1 MRASSELRFVRQLA
15 VLVAVVMALGVCAFA
30 QDTLAQYTQ
39 TNLVSSQA
47 GMAQNVDSDLV
58 NSWGLSR
65 SSGSPWWAADNGT
78 GKATLYLGDGTKQ
91 GLIVNIPS
99 GDPTVSPT
107 GTPTGTVFNGSSTDF
122 LLAPGKPALF
132 LFVTED
138 GTVSGWNPGVMPTD
152 AVIKVNAKGKSVF
165 KGATIAQIVKDGKSQ
180 TFLFVTDFRKGRVQ
194 VYDWA
199 FNPVPQSDEQFND
212 DRIPDG
218 YAPFNVQNIGGNLY
232 VTFAQQDADKHDEVD
247 GPGRGFVDIF
257 SPSGVLIKRL
267 EHNNWLNGPWGLA
280 MASGDFGRFSHEIL
294 VGQFGSGQILVFNPL
309 TGDFVGRLLDKNNNP
324 ITIEGLWGISFGN
337 DFKSGL
343 ATNLYF
349 AAGPSHESEGL
360 FGMITAIQNIQGND
374 R

>member
-1 MRASSELRFVRQLA
+1 MGASSEFRLVRRLA

-39 TNLVSSQA
+39 TNLVSSQ
-47 GMAQNVDSDLV
+47 GGVAQDVDSDLV

-65 SSGSPWWAADNGT
+65 SSGSPWWVAANGS
-78 GKATLYLGDGTKQ
+78 GKSTLYLGDGTKQ

-107 GTPTGTVFNGSSTDF
+107 GTPTGTVYNGSSTDF

-152 AVIKVNAKGKSVF
+152 AVIKVNAKGTSVF
-165 KGATIAQIVKDGKSQ
+165 KGATIAQIVKDGISQ
-180 TFLFVTDFRKGRVQ
+180 TFLFVADFRKGRVQ
-194 VYDWA
+194 VYDSA
-199 FNPVPQSDEQFND
+199 FNPVPQSGGRFGDEQL
-212 DRIPDG
+212 PEG

-232 VTFAQQDADKHDEVD
+232 VTFALQDAEKHDEVD
-247 GPGRGFVDIF
+247 GPGLGFVDIF
-257 SPSGVLIKRL
+257 SPSGILLKRL

-280 MASGDFGRFSHEIL
+280 VASGDFGRFSHEIL

-324 ITIEGLWGISFGN
+324 ITIDGLWAIAFGN
-337 DFKSGL
+337 DAKAGP
-343 ATNLYF
+343 ATTLF
-349 AAGPSHESEGL
+349 FTAGPSGESQGL
-360 FGMITAIQNIQGND
+360 FGTITAIQNIQGND